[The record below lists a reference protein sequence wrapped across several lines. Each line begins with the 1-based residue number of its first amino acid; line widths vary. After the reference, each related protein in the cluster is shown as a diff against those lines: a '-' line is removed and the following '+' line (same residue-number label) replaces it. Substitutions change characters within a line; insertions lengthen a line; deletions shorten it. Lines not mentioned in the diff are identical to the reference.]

1 MTRDFNRQRRENERP
16 YSRSSSSG
24 RYGEERSSRPAR
36 PRLNRDMVDRA
47 WENGARP
54 NHADYRSRDDNRNQ
68 PSRDNKRRNQYSD
81 KPSSQNSR
89 NNRNPYGNR
98 QNNYRDSDRRSQSN
112 NGPRPRSYES
122 SMRRFD
128 DQRYNEFQQQGY
140 PDRPERTDS
149 RPGYREN
156 APRSGTRSPYRDREQ
171 YRGNQ
176 RNEFDRDTRSSRN
189 PNSNRRPP
197 RDFEGDVNGRQSRS
211 YDRDKRSFRNGP
223 QRNTE
228 NPRQQSRPARQANFS
243 RRPQEFPRRG
253 PERELFEGDYEH
265 FDALNATEP
274 SAAQTEGYADA
285 PQKAEEGH
293 PTPSL
298 NGEVARGPK
307 PVQRKNAAFR
317 KEIAQEA
324 DELVHHT
331 EPPTA
336 REASTEHSTEVPVST
351 PKAEKPKSRA
361 STSSAAARG
370 RKAKA
375 KQSAPKPPSDGPKPS
390 QRGYKWPTPEQ

>member
-1 MTRDFNRQRRENERP
+1 MTRDFNKQRRVNERP

-24 RYGEERSSRPAR
+24 RDGEERSSRPAR

-47 WENGARP
+47 WENGARQ

-68 PSRDNKRRNQYSD
+68 QPRDNKHRNQYSD
-81 KPSSQNSR
+81 QPSAQNSR
-89 NNRNPYGNR
+89 NNRKPYGNR
-98 QNNYRDSDRRSQSN
+98 QNNYRDSERTSQSN
-112 NGPRPRSYES
+112 YGPRPRSYES

-128 DQRYNEFQQQGY
+128 DQRYNEFQHQGY
-140 PDRPERTDS
+140 PDRPERTN
-149 RPGYREN
+149 PPTGYREN
-156 APRSGTRSPYRDREQ
+156 AQQPGSRSPYRDREQ

-223 QRNTE
+223 QRNTV
-228 NPRQQSRPARQANFS
+228 NPRQQSRPARQQPNFS
-243 RRPQEFPRRG
+243 RRPQEFQQRG

-265 FDALNATEP
+265 FDALNAIEP
-274 SAAQTEGYADA
+274 SAARTEGHTDA
-285 PQKAEEGH
+285 PQKAQEGH
-293 PTPSL
+293 PVSSL
-298 NGEVARGPK
+298 NELKGSKHEE
-307 PVQRKNAAFR
+307 RKNAEFWR
-317 KEIAQEA
+317 EIGQEA
-324 DELVHHT
+324 DELVQHI

-336 REASTEHSTEVPVST
+336 KEAITEHSTEVPTTT
-351 PKAEKPKSRA
+351 PTDEKPKSRA
-361 STSSAAARG
+361 RTTSVAARG

-375 KQSAPKPPSDGPKPS
+375 NPSAPKPPSDGPKPS
-390 QRGYKWPTPEQ
+390 QRGFKWPTPEQ